1 MPRGVAECFP
11 SPSASRSG
19 LARAPAASKSKVK
32 FTAAKSIPAP
42 KMSELLYAAINY
54 AKRGFPVVPV
64 KTRDKRPLIAWEDYQ
79 TRSAT
84 EEEIKGWWAKWP
96 DANVGIVTGAVSG
109 LVVIDLDSVEAKDRL
124 KEMLPG
130 YDLMAVPRSRTGKG
144 WQLFFKHPGTSIQN
158 RAGIIPGLDVRGDG
172 GYVVAPPSIHPNGK
186 QYRWEVPI
194 SDELP
199 KLPVELFKLISSSGS
214 NGEAG
219 LRKRFDTVRA
229 LAGVP
234 EGERDK
240 TCFKLACKLRAADVP
255 QDMAGKLILEAATN
269 CQPPFPE
276 REALAKVENVYRRY
290 VAGDGRPEKH
300 EPIVEIQES
309 EEKEDPLANDAVAFP
324 EAAWRG
330 LFGQWRDVVAPCTE
344 APLENLWGAFLVA
357 VGLMLGRNVWKE
369 SPRPLYP
376 NFYMLLLGQT
386 GDSRKSTVLW
396 LAGELLR
403 HIGEDIEILTGIV
416 STEGIFERLAKKE
429 ETRAL
434 GYADEFRSL
443 LSVAKRKGT
452 QDILPKLNTLYY
464 CPERE
469 GIDRREKSTTVIRPF
484 FSLITATAQEYIED
498 LLGNL
503 EVAGGTLNRFLII
516 SGEEQPP
523 KPNVKSPSPE
533 TWESIA
539 APLLKIR
546 DQWAST
552 PQHTQWHPEAEELWS
567 DFYTEWRT
575 VRKAWDTRAA
585 NLTARIFE
593 HVLKIALVYSA
604 LGGEE
609 KISAKSLATAIAIGE
624 WLQGNVLR
632 LFGDVGLDQF
642 TKAEKVILEILKS
655 RRRMWRRDL
664 QQAASK
670 KKINGKLFGEV
681 LRSLEA
687 NGHVKQGESESL
699 SGQKRPFV
707 EYIPG
712 NREHLSSS
720 GTREKVLGVPDTSP
734 GGEL

>member
-1 MPRGVAECFP
+1 MSDLLNAALAYHKQGV
-11 SPSASRSG
+11 S
-19 LARAPAASKSKVK
+19 V
-32 FTAAKSIPAP
+32 IPITP
-42 KMSELLYAAINY
+42 
-54 AKRGFPVVPV
+54 
-64 KTRDKRPLIAWEDYQ
+64 RDKKPLISWENYQ
-79 TRSAT
+79 HQQASQ
-84 EEEIKGWWAKWP
+84 EEIEAWWPKWP
-96 DANVGIVTGAVSG
+96 EANVGIVTGTVSG
-109 LVVIDLDSVEAKDRL
+109 LVVIDLDTVEAKDRL
-124 KEMLPG
+124 KTLVPD
-130 YDLMAVPRSRTGKG
+130 YDLTAVPRSRTGKG
-144 WQLFFKHPGTSIQN
+144 WQLFFKHPGTPIPN
-158 RAGIIPGLDVRGDG
+158 RAGVLPGLDVRGDG

-186 QYRWEVPI
+186 VYKWEVLLNG
-194 SDELP
+194 ELP
-199 KLPVELFKLISSSGS
+199 KLPLELFKLISSPTGNGS
-214 NGEAG
+214 ENGFRE
-219 LRKRFDTVRA
+219 RFNTAQA

-234 EGERDK
+234 EGQRDE
-240 TCFKLACKLRAADVP
+240 TLFRLACKLRAADVP
-255 QDMAGKLILEAATN
+255 QDMAEKLILEAATN
-269 CQPPFPE
+269 CQPPFPN

-330 LFGQWRDVVAPCTE
+330 LFGQWREVAAPCTE

-403 HIGEDIEILTGIV
+403 HVGEDVEILTGIV

-484 FSLITATAQEYIED
+484 FSLITATAQEYVED

-523 KPNVKSPSPE
+523 KPNVKSPAPE

-539 APLLKIR
+539 APLRKIR

-552 PQHTQWHPEAEELWS
+552 PQHTQWHPEAEEVWS

-575 VRKAWDTRAA
+575 VRKGWNARAA

-642 TKAEKVILEILKS
+642 TKAEKVILEILKP

-687 NGHVKQGESESL
+687 NDHVKQGESESL
-699 SGQKRPFV
+699 SGQKRLFV